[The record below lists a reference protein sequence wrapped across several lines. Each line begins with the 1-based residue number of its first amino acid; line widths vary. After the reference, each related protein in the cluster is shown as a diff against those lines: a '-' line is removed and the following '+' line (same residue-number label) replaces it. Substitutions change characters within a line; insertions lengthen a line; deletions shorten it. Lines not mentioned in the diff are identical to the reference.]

1 MKEIKLF
8 NGDNVITFG
17 VGTRKFIF
25 GSSDILKDRILKT
38 FRHAFMKEEDSEYAI
53 ENNAKISIWY
63 DGSPLSTKH
72 TEYYELSHIH
82 LISEELKLKTKSLFT
97 NMLLQALQK
106 IEYSDEFSTL
116 RILFDDHPKEKKGG
130 SEKEKDKKEI
140 QPKKLKQ

>member
-53 ENNAKISIWY
+53 ENNAKN
-63 DGSPLSTKH
+63 KH
-72 TEYYELSHIH
+72 LV
-82 LISEELKLKTKSLFT
+82 
-97 NMLLQALQK
+97 
-106 IEYSDEFSTL
+106 
-116 RILFDDHPKEKKGG
+116 
-130 SEKEKDKKEI
+130 
-140 QPKKLKQ
+140 